1 MAATDGVRL
10 GSSQHRANDN
20 WDRVSGGDFMSI
32 DEKLDRSVEIIH
44 KLNALKEDL
53 QILEENAIVDTGTD
67 EMLISVGDAIYN
79 HTISAGG
86 RRLYKV
92 MAPHLMAAIKEE
104 IADLQA
110 EIDEINA
117 KFWEV
122 A

>member
-1 MAATDGVRL
+1 
-10 GSSQHRANDN
+10 
-20 WDRVSGGDFMSI
+20 MSI

-92 MAPHLMAAIKEE
+92 MVPHLMAAIKEISILSYSNKSMA
-104 IADLQA
+104 IAMCSLPEQLMA
-110 EIDEINA
+110 SVMPIRGNLPNWVSI
-117 KFWEV
+117 
-122 A
+122 

>member
-1 MAATDGVRL
+1 
-10 GSSQHRANDN
+10 
-20 WDRVSGGDFMSI
+20 
-32 DEKLDRSVEIIH
+32 
-44 KLNALKEDL
+44 
-53 QILEENAIVDTGTD
+53 
-67 EMLISVGDAIYN
+67 
-79 HTISAGG
+79 
-86 RRLYKV
+86 

>member
-1 MAATDGVRL
+1 
-10 GSSQHRANDN
+10 
-20 WDRVSGGDFMSI
+20 MSI

-53 QILEENAIVDTGTD
+53 QILEENEAHDTGTD
-67 EMLISVGDAIYN
+67 EMLISIGDAIYN

-92 MAPHLMAAIKEE
+92 MAPHLMAVIKEE

>member
-20 WDRVSGGDFMSI
+20 RDRMSGGDFMSI
-32 DEKLDRSVEIIH
+32 DEKLDRSVEITA

-79 HTISAGG
+79 HTISASG

>member
-1 MAATDGVRL
+1 MVATDGVRL
-10 GSSQHRANDN
+10 GGSRNGCAADR
-20 WDRVSGGDFMSI
+20 DRVSGGGVMSI

>member
-1 MAATDGVRL
+1 
-10 GSSQHRANDN
+10 
-20 WDRVSGGDFMSI
+20 MSI
-32 DEKLDRSVEIIH
+32 DEKLDCSVAIIH

-67 EMLISVGDAIYN
+67 EMLISIGDAIYN
-79 HTISAGG
+79 HTISACG

-104 IADLQA
+104 IADLQS